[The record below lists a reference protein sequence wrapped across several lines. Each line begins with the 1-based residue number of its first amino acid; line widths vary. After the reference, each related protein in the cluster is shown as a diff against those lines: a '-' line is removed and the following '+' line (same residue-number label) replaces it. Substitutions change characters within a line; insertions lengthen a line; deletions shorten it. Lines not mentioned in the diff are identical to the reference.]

1 MERTLQRGFPG
12 FWLMLLG
19 ALAFAMAVPAQ
30 AEDEFEKLQKEREKK
45 EKKEREKAEKE
56 AQQQRERLAK
66 LAAEQQKNGRDKASA
81 KEGKAP
87 LAPLA
92 PAVREKTGEPLRDY
106 VVDLETSFA
115 ASEKHFIV
123 DEFTK
128 HDYDA
133 CGACASKM
141 AEAAKNLAAMH
152 DDRLRQYGNDYHHQ
166 LKDLAK
172 TCASL
177 ALAVKEH
184 NRPNIF
190 TYYTQLRLQRDALA
204 LTPPWRAE

>member
-1 MERTLQRGFPG
+1 MERAMQQVIRGC
-12 FWLMLLG
+12 WLMLLG
-19 ALAFAMAVPAQ
+19 AMALVLAVPAQ
-30 AEDEFEKLQKEREKK
+30 AEDDFEKIQKEREKK

-56 AQQQRERLAK
+56 SRKQRERLAK
-66 LAAEQQKNGRDKASA
+66 LAEEQQKSSGDKGA

-92 PAVREKTGEPLRDY
+92 PSIREKTGEPLRDY
-106 VVDLETSFA
+106 VVDLETA
-115 ASEKHFIV
+115 YAGSEKHFIV

-133 CGACASKM
+133 CGASACKM

-190 TYYTQLRLQRDALA
+190 TYYSQLRLQRDALA